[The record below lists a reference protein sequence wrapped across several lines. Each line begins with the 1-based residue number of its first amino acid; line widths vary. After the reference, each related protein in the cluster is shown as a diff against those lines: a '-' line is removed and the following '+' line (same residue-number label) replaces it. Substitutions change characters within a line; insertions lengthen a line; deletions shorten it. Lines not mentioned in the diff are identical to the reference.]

1 MAEAL
6 YSREQIE
13 LWQTKLEAIAQKPR
27 TTFTKK
33 QAVEALIDTI
43 EKALETRS
51 FDEVATGMK
60 EWGLDISAG
69 SLKQYVSR
77 YRRQLSTGAG
87 SRKRAGQGKK
97 VDEKGAERTAKGRPL
112 GRSKQ
117 DIEKSVPRLPEPST
131 NLGLEDDPF
140 EKLSL

>member
-60 EWGLDISAG
+60 EWGLDISTG

-77 YRRQLSTGAG
+77 YRKAHRAAN
-87 SRKRAGQGKK
+87 SRKSVSNAKK
-97 VDEKGAERTAKGRPL
+97 KGGAVMATQTDSTVAVKEAVKEKTISHSQPSRFLEMAEDL
-112 GRSKQ
+112 
-117 DIEKSVPRLPEPST
+117 
-131 NLGLEDDPF
+131 
-140 EKLSL
+140 